1 MVASYDRDGMQAIVE
16 TGRRWALVLT
26 AALACTAC
34 ASLPRLPYTAA
45 EAEAAVVGSDTR
57 SWGDAPDAA
66 FEKRV
71 RASIAKASR
80 NGQRPAY
87 LTLSGGGGDGA
98 YGAGI
103 LNGWTESGRRPE
115 FTIVAGVSTGA
126 LIAPFAFMG
135 PRYDATV
142 KDLYTSGVASSLLES
157 PDLVSAIFG
166 ASIFSNDRLR
176 ELVARYV
183 TPDFVTDVARESER
197 GRMLFVLTTNLDS
210 QRPVL
215 WDMGAIARGNT
226 PDSIQRFRD
235 VLVASAAIPAV
246 FPPILLDADANG
258 RTVQELHVDGSVSAN
273 VFTLPRTYLSA
284 RDNRSATRGGVIY
297 IVLNTSPKP
306 AFQVTDNI
314 TRAVAE
320 RTISMG
326 FKEQVRDDLTAT
338 YAASRQIGFD
348 FNLTYIDEDGSS
360 ESGLGFDTARMR
372 KLYET
377 GYERGRTGRFW
388 RKTPP
393 SVGAEPPT
401 RRMPLNEI
409 AAR

>member
-1 MVASYDRDGMQAIVE
+1 MLAIPDI
-16 TGRRWALVLT
+16 GRRWILVMT

-34 ASLPRLPYTAA
+34 ASLPRTPYTAA
-45 EAEAAVVGSDTR
+45 DAETAVAGADTR
-57 SWGDAPDAA
+57 SWGDVPDPA
-66 FEKRV
+66 FERRV
-71 RASIAKASR
+71 RASIAKASAAGR
-80 NGQRPAY
+80 RPAY

-142 KDLYTSGVASSLLES
+142 KELYTSGVASSLLER
-157 PDLVSAIFG
+157 PDIVSAVFG

-176 ELVARYV
+176 ELVARYI
-183 TPDFVTDVARESER
+183 TEDFVADVARESAR
-197 GRMLFVLTTNLDS
+197 GRVLFVLTTNLDS

-215 WDMGAIARGNT
+215 WDMGAIARENT
-226 PDSIQRFRD
+226 PGSVQRFRD
-235 VLVASAAIPAV
+235 VLVASASIPAV
-246 FPPILLDADANG
+246 FPPMLIDAMVDG
-258 RTVQELHVDGSVSAN
+258 RTFQELHVDGSVSAN
-273 VFTLPRTYLSA
+273 VFTLPRTYLSD
-284 RDNRSATRGGVIY
+284 RINRSGTRGGIIY

-306 AFQVTDNI
+306 AFEVTDGT

-326 FKEQVRDDLTAT
+326 FKEQVRNDLTST

-348 FNLTYIDEDGSS
+348 FNLTYIDEDSSTGS
-360 ESGLGFDTARMR
+360 GIGFDTARMR
-372 KLYET
+372 KLYDV
-377 GYERGRTGRFW
+377 GYERGRTGNFW

-393 SVGAEPPT
+393 AIGPEPLP
-401 RRMPLNEI
+401 RRVPVNEV

>member
-1 MVASYDRDGMQAIVE
+1 MHAIIE
-16 TGRRWALVLT
+16 TGRRWMLILAATLT
-26 AALACTAC
+26 CAAC
-34 ASLPRLPYTAA
+34 ASLPRMPYTAA
-45 EAEAAVVGSDTR
+45 EAEAAVVASDTR

-71 RASIAKASR
+71 RASIAKASAQGR
-80 NGQRPAY
+80 RPAY

-115 FTIVAGVSTGA
+115 FTVVAGVSTGA
-126 LIAPFAFMG
+126 LIALFAFMG

-142 KDLYTSGVASSLLES
+142 KELYTSGVAASLIES
-157 PDLVSAIFG
+157 PDLLSAVFG

-176 ELVARYV
+176 DLVARYI
-183 TPDFVTDVARESER
+183 TPDFVADVARESER
-197 GRMLFVLTTNLDS
+197 GRILFVLTTNLDS

-215 WDMGAIARGNT
+215 WDMGAIARENT
-226 PDSIQRFRD
+226 PGSVQRFRD
-235 VLVASAAIPAV
+235 VLVASASIPAV
-246 FPPILLDADANG
+246 FPPMLIDAMADG
-258 RTVQELHVDGSVSAN
+258 RTFQELHVDGSVSAN
-273 VFTLPRTYLSA
+273 VFTLPRTYLSG
-284 RDNRSATRGGVIY
+284 RRNRPGTRGGIIY

-306 AFQVTDNI
+306 AFEVTEGT

-326 FKEQVRDDLTAT
+326 FKEQVRNDLTAT

-348 FNLTYIDEDGSS
+348 FNLTYIDEDSSTGS
-360 ESGLGFDTARMR
+360 GIGFDTARMR

-377 GYERGRTGRFW
+377 GYERGRTGNFW

-393 SVGAEPPT
+393 AIGPEPMV
-401 RRMPLNEI
+401 RRVPVNEI

>member
-1 MVASYDRDGMQAIVE
+1 MRTILDA
-16 TGRRWALVLT
+16 GRRCALVLT

-34 ASLPRLPYTAA
+34 ASLPRASYTAA
-45 EAEAAVVGSDTR
+45 IAGSETR

-71 RASIAKASR
+71 RASIAKASS
-80 NGQRPAY
+80 GGKRPAF

-103 LNGWTESGRRPE
+103 LNGWTESGRRPD

-142 KDLYTSGVASSLLES
+142 KELYTSGVASSLLES

-176 ELVARYV
+176 DLVARYI
-183 TPDFVTDVARESER
+183 TPDFVADVARESER
-197 GRMLFVLTTNLDS
+197 GRILFVLTTNLDS

-215 WDMGAIARGNT
+215 WDMGAIARENSSG
-226 PDSIQRFRD
+226 SVQRFRD
-235 VLVASAAIPAV
+235 VLVASASIPAV
-246 FPPILLDADANG
+246 FPPILIDANANG
-258 RTVQELHVDGSVSAN
+258 HAFQELHVDGSVSAN
-273 VFTLPRTYLSA
+273 VFTLPRTYLSD
-284 RDNRSATRGGVIY
+284 RDNRSGTRGGIIY

-306 AFQVTDNI
+306 AFQVTQDT

-326 FKEQVRDDLTAT
+326 FKEQVRNDLTAT

-348 FNLTYIDEDGSS
+348 FNVTYIDDDTSSGS
-360 ESGLGFDTARMR
+360 GIGFDTARMR
-372 KLYET
+372 KLYDE
-377 GYERGRTGRFW
+377 GYERGRTGNFW

-393 SVGAEPPT
+393 SLGPEPST
-401 RRMPLNEI
+401 GRRPLNEI

>member
-1 MVASYDRDGMQAIVE
+1 MWTIFEA
-16 TGRRWALVLT
+16 GRRWMLVLT
-26 AALACTAC
+26 VALACTAC
-34 ASLPRLPYTAA
+34 ASLPRTPYTSADA
-45 EAEAAVVGSDTR
+45 DAAVAGSQTR
-57 SWGDAPDAA
+57 SWGDEPDAA
-66 FEKRV
+66 FEQRV
-71 RASIAKASR
+71 RASIAKASLK
-80 NGQRPAY
+80 GQRPAY

-142 KDLYTSGVASSLLES
+142 KELYTSGVASSLLES

-176 ELVARYV
+176 DLVARYI
-183 TPDFVTDVARESER
+183 TAEFVADVARESER
-197 GRMLFVLTTNLDS
+197 GRLLFVLTTNLDS

-215 WDMGAIARGNT
+215 WDMGAIARENT
-226 PDSIQRFRD
+226 PGSVQRFRD
-235 VLVASAAIPAV
+235 VLVASASIPAV
-246 FPPILLDADANG
+246 FPPILIDASANG
-258 RTVQELHVDGSVSAN
+258 HAFQELHVDGSVSAN
-273 VFTLPRTYLSA
+273 VFTLPRTYLSD
-284 RDNRSATRGGVIY
+284 RSNRSGARGGTIY

-306 AFQVTDNI
+306 AFQVTEDT

-326 FKEQVRDDLTAT
+326 FKEQVRNDLTAT

-348 FNLTYIDEDGSS
+348 FNVTYIDDDTSSGS
-360 ESGLGFDTARMR
+360 GIGFDTARMR
-372 KLYET
+372 KLYDE
-377 GYERGRTGRFW
+377 GYERGRTGTFW

-393 SVGAEPPT
+393 SLGPEPAT
-401 RRMPLNEI
+401 RRVPVNEV